1 MSPGGR
7 SVRRGRVP
15 RRGPRLQ
22 LRMLAS
28 LAVLALLAGVLLGR
42 LGQLQLTD
50 HPAGDATV
58 AGPGTATVHLPALRG
73 RILDRDGRP
82 LVDNAAR
89 TDITIDRRTL
99 ADAEDGG
106 RATVRR
112 LAKVLDLPFDRLW
125 GRTTLCGAPGAADPP
140 SCWSGSALVPVP
152 IAEDVSARDAAAVT
166 ERPELYPGVAVTSQ
180 PVRAYPRA
188 AGGGAPQTTGYLA
201 RPDAETVEASD
212 GAITA
217 DDLVGATGLERQY
230 DAQLRG
236 TPGERVV
243 RVDARGVAV
252 EELSRTDPVPGADL
266 VTTLDLPV
274 QKSTE
279 RALADGVRQA
289 RDRGHRADTAAAVV
303 LDLRDGGVVA
313 SASVPTYDPSVWSEG
328 VSQGEYERLT
338 TGDRSPLIDRV
349 TGVAQPPASTFKAV
363 TLPGAV
369 AAGADLDDKVNCTAS
384 HRIGDRTFNN
394 FESRAY
400 GWITWREA
408 IKVSCDTVFY
418 RVAEDVWRDQGGLSA
433 RDDDG
438 DALIDTARDLG
449 LGETTGIDL
458 PAESAGRIPGRAWK
472 REWWESTKDA
482 SCAEA
487 RRGHPEISDRSRRDY
502 LTALAQENC
511 DSGYQFRP
519 GDEANLSIG
528 QGDVTATLLQM
539 AQVYGTIA
547 TDGTEPSP
555 HLVRAT
561 IASDGT
567 RTGVD
572 APATREVDLPGES
585 GELLRTALGDVVSR
599 PGGTARSAFSEFPLR
614 QWPVAGKTGTAEVY
628 GKEDT
633 AWFVSYAPTTRPRYV
648 VAVVVSQGGTGGA
661 TAAPIAR
668 EIHEELA
675 GVEE

>member
-1 MSPGGR
+1 
-7 SVRRGRVP
+7 
-15 RRGPRLQ
+15 
-22 LRMLAS
+22 MLAS
-28 LAVLALLAGVLLGR
+28 LAVLTLLAGVLIGR

-50 HPAGDATV
+50 HPAGDAV
-58 AGPGTATVHLPALRG
+58 DAGPGTATVHLPALRG

-82 LVDNAAR
+82 LVDNAVR
-89 TDITIDRRTL
+89 TDVTIDRRTL

-112 LAKVLDLPFDRLW
+112 LAQALDLPFDRLW

-152 IAEDVSARDAAAVT
+152 VAEDVSARDAATLT
-166 ERPELYPGVAVTSQ
+166 ERPELYPGVAVTTQ

-188 AGGGAPQTTGYLA
+188 SGGGAPQTTGYLA
-201 RPDAETVEASD
+201 RADAQTVEESD

-217 DDLVGATGLERQY
+217 DDLVGVTGLERQY

-243 RVDARGVAV
+243 RVDGRGVAV
-252 EELSRTDPVPGADL
+252 EEVSSTDPVPGADL

-274 QKSTE
+274 QRTTE
-279 RALADGVRQA
+279 RALADGVREA

-328 VSQGEYERLT
+328 VSQREYERLT
-338 TGDRSPLIDRV
+338 TGERSPLIDRV

-369 AAGADLDDKVNCTAS
+369 AAGTDLDDEVNCSAS
-384 HRIGDRTFNN
+384 HRIGDRVFNN

-408 IKVSCDTVFY
+408 LKVSCDTVFY

-433 RDDDG
+433 RDDAG
-438 DALIDTARDLG
+438 DPLIDTARDLG
-449 LGETTGIDL
+449 LGEATGVDL
-458 PAESAGRIPGRAWK
+458 PAEATGRIPGRAWK

-482 SCAEA
+482 SCREA
-487 RRGHPEISDRSRRDY
+487 KRGHPEITDRTRRAY
-502 LTALAQENC
+502 LTALAEENC
-511 DSGYQFRP
+511 ESGYQFRP

-547 TDGTEPSP
+547 TDGDEPSP
-555 HLVRAT
+555 HLGRAT
-561 IASDGT
+561 VAPDGT
-567 RTGVD
+567 RSRIDVAD
-572 APATREVDLPGES
+572 SREVELPKGA
-585 GELLRTALGDVVSR
+585 GALLRTALGDVVGA
-599 PGGTARSAFSEFPLR
+599 PGGTAHSAFVGFPLR
-614 QWPVAGKTGTAEVY
+614 QWRIAGKTGTAEVY

-633 AWFVSYAPTTRPRYV
+633 AWFVSWAPTNRPRYV
-648 VAVVVSQGGTGGA
+648 VAVSVSQGGTGGA

-668 EIHEELA
+668 QIHEELRRH
-675 GVEE
+675 